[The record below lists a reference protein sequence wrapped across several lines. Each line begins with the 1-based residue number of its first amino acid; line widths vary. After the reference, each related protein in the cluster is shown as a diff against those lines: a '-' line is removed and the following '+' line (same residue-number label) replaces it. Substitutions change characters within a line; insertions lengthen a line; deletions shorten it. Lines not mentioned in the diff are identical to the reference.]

1 MQNDTGSNRK
11 YEIRILSAVFLMG
24 IIGILW
30 TFFAGFGLAESEY
43 NFLGKTKKITLSPG
57 TPVTQTFTAH
67 RNNLTQIRFVLGK
80 ADIDRDERFEFRLM
94 DEACQETLVLKTL
107 RSEPRSQGAYTV
119 FAFPAIADSENKRY
133 CFSVVYF
140 SDENHKGDK
149 PYLSATD
156 NPDSIFPDRILTDT
170 NKNKVYPSQT
180 LFLRP
185 AYTEGSLPSDLSGF
199 TERLAQYKPEFIKE
213 YIPILGII
221 LLLATTFLGICLIRT
236 RN

>member
-57 TPVTQTFTAH
+57 APVTQTFSAN

-94 DEACQETLVLKTL
+94 DEACRETLAMETL
-107 RSEPRSQGAYTV
+107 NSKPRSQGAYTI
-119 FAFPAIADSENKRY
+119 FAFPALADSENKRY
-133 CFSVVYF
+133 CFSVAYF
-140 SDENHKGDK
+140 SDENRKGDK

-156 NPDSIFPDRILTDT
+156 NPDSVFSDRILTDT

-185 AYTEGSLPSDLSGF
+185 AYTEGSLPNDLLDF
-199 TERLAQYKPEFIKE
+199 TERLTQYKPEFIKE
-213 YIPILGII
+213 YIPMLSAA
-221 LLLATTFLGICLIRT
+221 LLLATTLLGMSFIR
-236 RN
+236 RRY